1 MMDLCLKFFL
11 FSSLLIVSMVKTTN
25 ADASMDVYT
34 VNYPLTYFAE
44 RIGGKHVNVSFPAP
58 PDIDPAF
65 WSPNSETIQK
75 YQKADLIILNG
86 ADYAKWTQKVS
97 LPMLRLVDTSRAFA
111 DDLIQI
117 QTKTTHS
124 HGPAGEHSHAGTAF
138 TTWLDFSQAAQQAE
152 AIYLALSRKM
162 PDLKSELT
170 ANYEAL
176 KKDLIELDEKMT
188 ALGTE
193 LQGVPL
199 IASHPIYQY
208 MARRYNLNLKMVMW
222 EPDADPGEAQW
233 SQIKELLA
241 EHQAGWMIWEDE
253 PLPSSEE
260 RLRQLNVNS
269 MVFSPCFSRPPEG
282 DFLSVMKQNVSN
294 FEQMVK

>member
-1 MMDLCLKFFL
+1 MVYFLKFFF
-11 FSSLLIVSMVKTTN
+11 FSSLLILSLAN
-25 ADASMDVYT
+25 IASGAATVEVYT

-44 RIGGKHVNVSFPAP
+44 RIGGNHVKVAFPAP

-65 WSPNSETIQK
+65 WSPDPETIQN

-97 LPMLRLVDTSRAFA
+97 LPMLRLVDTSRTFA
-111 DDLIQI
+111 EDLIKI
-117 QTKTTHS
+117 QTGTTHS

-138 TTWLDFSQAAQQAE
+138 TTWLDFNQAAQQAE

-162 PDLKSELT
+162 VDLKSELT

-176 KKDLIELDEKMT
+176 KKDLLELDEKMT
-188 ALGTE
+188 TLATQ
-193 LQGVPL
+193 LQGAPL
-199 IASHPIYQY
+199 LASHPIYQY
-208 MARRYNLNLKMVMW
+208 LARRYNLNIKMVMW
-222 EPDADPGEAQW
+222 EPDADPGESQW
-233 SQIKELLA
+233 SQIEDLLA

-253 PLPSSEE
+253 PLASSEE
-260 RLRQLNVNS
+260 QLRKLNVKS
-269 MVFSPCFSRPPEG
+269 LVFSPCFSRPPQG

-294 FEQMVK
+294 FEQLVK